1 MNTEELVRLFKER
14 LEAFLNI
21 LIEQF
26 PKEKDFILIQLA
38 LRSNMVNMEECLKDF
53 TSIILPHKDMVLN
66 KNEDFFLTKCKALL
80 SGTKVDSEQVDHFKR
95 IWTSDTLTEDDRE
108 NLWKWFKFFLN
119 IAIQYDKN
127 VNK

>member
-26 PKEKDFILIQLA
+26 PKEKDLILIQLG
-38 LRSNMVNMEECLKDF
+38 LRSNMVNMEECLNEF

-80 SGTKVDSEQVDHFKR
+80 SGTKIDSEQVDHLKR

-108 NLWKWFKFFLN
+108 NLWKWFRFFLN